1 MAESGG
7 LLRCDIAIAGGGF
20 VGLSLALALG
30 ELPLS
35 VVVVEPLPPAR
46 QYPPDLDART
56 TALAPGSRR
65 VLEAIGAWR
74 GIAAEATPIHS
85 IHVSD
90 AGTGGFARLEAAEQG
105 LEVLGYTIGNAA
117 LGRALRE
124 RAAELPRLQ
133 LHAAAATGV
142 QSAPGGLR
150 LATSTGLMVEA
161 RLVVAADGAGSVL
174 RSALGI
180 AARVREYGQQAIIA
194 NLETGRG
201 HAHVAHE
208 RFTRAGPIAA
218 LPVAA
223 GRVAI
228 VWTLPER
235 EACRVLALDEAAFL
249 VELQRAFGFRL
260 GRFVRAGRREAWPLA
275 LTESVVTAADR
286 ALLVGN
292 AAQGLHPAAAQG
304 FNLALRDVATLAEI
318 LADEIA
324 AQGPAADPGAG
335 HVLQR
340 YVEWREA
347 DRRLA
352 IRFTDTLVDLF
363 GSERGLLRVAR
374 GAGLLAFDLAG
385 PVKREFGRRLM
396 GLAGRQPRLVRGLP
410 LVADRPTA

>member
-1 MAESGG
+1 MADSGG
-7 LLRCDIAIAGGGF
+7 VLRCDVAIAGGGL

-74 GIAAEATPIHS
+74 GLAAEATPIHS

-105 LEVLGYTIGNAA
+105 LDVLGYTIGNAA
-117 LGRALRE
+117 LGRALRA
-124 RAAELPRLQ
+124 RAAELAQLR
-133 LHAAAATGV
+133 LHAAAATGL
-142 QSAPGGLR
+142 QSAPGGLY
-150 LATSTGLMVEA
+150 LATSTGMTVEA
-161 RLVVAADGAGSVL
+161 RLVVAADGAGSLL

-180 AARVREYGQQAIIA
+180 AASVRDYGQQAIVA
-194 NLETGRG
+194 NVETGRG

-218 LPVAA
+218 LPVVA

-235 EACRVLALDEAAFL
+235 EACRVLALDDAAFL
-249 VELQRAFGFRL
+249 AELQRAFGFRL
-260 GRFVRAGRREAWPLA
+260 GRFLRAGRREAWPLS
-275 LTESVVTAADR
+275 LTESAVTASAR

-292 AAQGLHPAAAQG
+292 AAQSLHPAAAQG
-304 FNLALRDVATLAEI
+304 FNQAQRAVATRAEVLAP
-318 LADEIA
+318 EIA
-324 AQGPAADPGAG
+324 EQGPAADPGAA
-335 HVLQR
+335 HVLRR
-340 YVEWREA
+340 YVEWRAA
-347 DRRLA
+347 DRRIA

-363 GSERGLLRVAR
+363 GSQRRLLRTAR
-374 GAGLLAFDLAG
+374 SAGLLLFDLAG
-385 PVKREFGRRLM
+385 PVKREFGRRIM

-410 LVADRPTA
+410 LVAVRPTA